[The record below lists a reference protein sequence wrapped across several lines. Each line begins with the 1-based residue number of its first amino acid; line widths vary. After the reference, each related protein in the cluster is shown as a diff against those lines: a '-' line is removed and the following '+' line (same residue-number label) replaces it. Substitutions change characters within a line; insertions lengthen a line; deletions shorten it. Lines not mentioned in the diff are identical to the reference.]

1 MLYYLLLFENT
12 CFGDFVSY
20 LVLEC
25 CFGGAEA
32 LCIIV
37 GGRKQPKQVSHISES
52 YFSPYIQR
60 GHVTCALDISAI

>member
-1 MLYYLLLFENT
+1 MLCDL
-12 CFGDFVSY
+12 VSY

-25 CFGGAEA
+25 CFGSAEA

-37 GGRKQPKQVSHISES
+37 GGRKQPKQVSQISES

-60 GHVTCALDISAI
+60 GHVTCALGISAV